1 MGSPKLEGIVKCRG
15 LKLERPLNTQLVRY
29 KYRTVQASQVIYGD
43 KSYFANAQTFIIYS
57 YPEQTHEAC
66 AKHYRQLLPV
76 FSSLHPTDKSFIV
89 YFVEMMCWEELEK
102 RHTNVK
108 PGGCRRVRTLIS
120 MQTLSPTT
128 PSSLFVFQW
137 LTSRLARSAKQ
148 RLYFRL
154 FHLPRND
161 RGHHFVFYPNNVNVN
176 SVGGCCLH

>member
-1 MGSPKLEGIVKCRG
+1 MVIYIDNRRMVSLMGSPKLEGIVKCRG

-89 YFVEMMCWEELEK
+89 YFVEMICWEELEK
-102 RHTNVK
+102 KTYKRQARWMPPCAYLNLYADVIADNAFQFICIPMVDVT
-108 PGGCRRVRTLIS
+108 PRA
-120 MQTLSPTT
+120 LSQAAPLL
-128 PSSLFVFQW
+128 PPLSS
-137 LTSRLARSAKQ
+137 AEK
-148 RLYFRL
+148 
-154 FHLPRND
+154 
-161 RGHHFVFYPNNVNVN
+161 
-176 SVGGCCLH
+176 